1 MNFSFSELIFDQL
14 IFGQLVWSSYPLK
27 YMSEGGL
34 AEVLGNKPEPG
45 SLGTRE
51 VMSSLGSKI
60 IIRVTYAP
68 ARLLLSQPPCLLSF
82 LSLFISPF
90 YPISLK
96 QNPGSAECIIISTLH
111 VGQDIL
117 SKAFA
122 ALFLSQSWMIQGFRS
137 CYTGL
142 GRDSIIIQVLIFG
155 KHGAVGLNSPTDTSS

>member
-117 SKAFA
+117 SKAFCCSVSESV
-122 ALFLSQSWMIQGFRS
+122 LDDSRIQILLHR
-137 CYTGL
+137 L
-142 GRDSIIIQVLIFG
+142 GEGQHHYS
-155 KHGAVGLNSPTDTSS
+155 STDIW